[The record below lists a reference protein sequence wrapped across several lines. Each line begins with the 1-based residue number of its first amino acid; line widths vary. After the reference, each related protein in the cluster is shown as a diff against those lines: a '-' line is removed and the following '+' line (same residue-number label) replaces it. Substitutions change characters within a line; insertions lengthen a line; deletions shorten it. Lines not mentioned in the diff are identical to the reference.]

1 MASITYDKIFSYFLG
16 DITDYNLYN
25 LSQSDA
31 EMLMTEYLHKAMAES
46 YVNRL
51 FSKYTLSDDVQTLEY
66 EMIHVVGD
74 DQDEEF
80 VATAI
85 AKWMVYEWLKRQ
97 VKSVTNTA
105 QMFAGKEQKMYS
117 QAQHLSEL
125 RSLQDDAFKEARFY
139 LQDRGYIYNDYLGT

>member
-1 MASITYDKIFSYFLG
+1 MASITYDEIFSYFLG
-16 DITDYNLYN
+16 DITDYNIYN

-31 EMLMTEYLHKAMAES
+31 ELLMTEYLHKAVAES

-51 FSKYTLSDDVQTLEY
+51 FSTYTLSDDVQRFEY

-80 VATAI
+80 VKTAL
-85 AKWMVYEWLKRQ
+85 AKWMTYEWLKRQ
-97 VKSVTNTA
+97 VKSIEHTA
-105 QMFAGKEQKMYS
+105 QLVGGKEQKFYS
-117 QAQHLSEL
+117 QAMHLTEL
-125 RSLQDDAFKEARFY
+125 RGLQEDAFKEARFY

>member
-1 MASITYDKIFSYFLG
+1 MASITYDEIFSYFLG

-31 EMLMTEYLHKAMAES
+31 ELLMTEYLHKAVAES

-51 FSKYTLSDDVQTLEY
+51 FSTYTLSDDVQRFEY

-80 VATAI
+80 VKTAL
-85 AKWMVYEWLKRQ
+85 AKWMTYEWLKRQ
-97 VKSVTNTA
+97 VKSINNTA
-105 QMFAGKEQKMYS
+105 QLLAGKEQKFYS

-125 RSLQDDAFKEARFY
+125 RALQDDAFKEARFY

>member
-1 MASITYDKIFSYFLG
+1 MASITYDEIFSYFLG

-31 EMLMTEYLHKAMAES
+31 ELLMTEYLHKAVAES

-51 FSKYTLSDDVQTLEY
+51 FSTYTLSDDVQRFEY

-80 VATAI
+80 VKTAL
-85 AKWMVYEWLKRQ
+85 AKWMTYEWLKRQ
-97 VKSVTNTA
+97 VKSINNTA
-105 QMFAGKEQKMYS
+105 QLLAGKEQKFYS
-117 QAQHLSEL
+117 QSQHLSEL
-125 RSLQDDAFKEARFY
+125 RALQDDAFKEARFY

>member
-80 VATAI
+80 VTTAI